1 MAINICSRSGQT
13 HMGVFHFV
21 NVSATV
27 YLQETDVNSGKFQC
41 LVHYKYSGVAK
52 GSGMQTLPISGNTK
66 QQKQLPHGITL
77 DVDVSNWALTSAH
90 ISFLLTASI
99 SGHGMGP
106 DYLFQN
112 TAFGGQLP
120 SITMEQ
126 VDAKIAASLAA
137 HSAY

>member
-1 MAINICSRSGQT
+1 MAINICSHSGNT

-27 YLQETDVNSGKFQC
+27 YLQETAVNSGKFQC
-41 LVHYKYSGVAK
+41 LVHYKYSGVA
-52 GSGMQTLPISGNTK
+52 SGAGTQTLPVSGNVH

-77 DVDVSNWALTSAH
+77 DVQVANWNLSATT
-90 ISFLLTASI
+90 IFFSLTASI

-112 TAFGGQLP
+112 TPFGGQLP

-126 VDAKIAASLAA
+126 VDAKIAARLAA
-137 HSAY
+137 IPDC